1 MYSHR
6 SWLGVVAALGLLAV
20 TPAKATEPQS
30 CQKPRIADGG
40 WTDNTAQNG
49 FLTVV
54 LKGLGYEP
62 QIDLLGVPVI
72 LTSMK
77 QGTTDIWL
85 DNWMPSQTTEVAPYL
100 QDGSVESLSINLEGA
115 GYGPVVP
122 NYVAEAG
129 VKDLKDLGS
138 HADKFES
145 KIYGIEPGNDG
156 NRILQS
162 KIDDPANNLSNWQ
175 LVESSEQGMLAQAE
189 KEMAKQK
196 WIAFLAWTPHP
207 VMGRL
212 PITYLSGF
220 EKDGFGPATI
230 HTLVRARYARDC
242 PNVGKL
248 LGNVRF
254 TVDMESAVMEDI
266 LAGKEAETAAM
277 GWIKANPSTVKEW
290 LKGVTTFN
298 GDDGL
303 ASVMKHL
310 GL

>member
-6 SWLGVVAALGLLAV
+6 SWFGIMAALGLLAV
-20 TPAKATEPQS
+20 TPAQGAEPQS

-49 FLTVV
+49 FLTTV

-100 QDGSVESLSINLEGA
+100 QDGSVESLSVNLVGA

-122 NYVAEAG
+122 HYVAEAG

-138 HADKFES
+138 QADKFES

-162 KIDDPANNLSNWQ
+162 KIDDPANNLKNWQ

-189 KEMAKQK
+189 KEMAKQE

-207 VMGRL
+207 VMGRM

-230 HTLVRARYARDC
+230 HTLIRAGYAKEC

-248 LGNVRF
+248 LGNIRF

-266 LAGKEAETAAM
+266 LAGQDGETAATT
-277 GWIKANPSTVKEW
+277 WLKANPSVVNEW

-303 ASVMKHL
+303 ASVTKHL